1 MDKSKRKIY
10 YSIIRYS
17 PDQLKGEIVN
27 VGLIFFSYGNKEV
40 NFFMLDER
48 SNKLKAIINNSVE
61 LEIYKSYKDMIEFYL
76 KKSKEDI
83 SGIVGNVYVG
93 SYYEEDFLEKII
105 NYYTNKELSFSKINV
120 AFTKNEKKLFQTL
133 LRRYIGECNVD
144 IEKTTTMSAKKYM
157 KQIFRQNENLKKR
170 IKNDMLLK
178 PIKELDDLQIKID
191 FSFKNGKW
199 NYMQTISNN
208 ANRASDWFTK
218 IQFILD
224 ETNKEESKVHLLYKE
239 SDFLEDK
246 GTFHL
251 LEYLKN
257 KYSTLE
263 IHNIDKK
270 TNVEKLCN
278 YIETEAQVLENVV

>member
-1 MDKSKRKIY
+1 
-10 YSIIRYS
+10 
-17 PDQLKGEIVN
+17 
-27 VGLIFFSYGNKEV
+27 
-40 NFFMLDER
+40 MLDER
-48 SNKLKAIINNSVE
+48 SNKLKAIMNNSVE

-105 NYYTNKELSFSKINV
+105 DYYTNKELSFSKINV
-120 AFTKNEKKLFQTL
+120 AFTKNEKNLFQTL
-133 LRRYIGECNVD
+133 LKRYIGECNVD

-178 PIKELDDLQIKID
+178 PIKELDDLEIKID

-208 ANRASDWFTK
+208 TNRASDWFTK